1 LLTDRDAP
9 INEVPRTIIELA
21 SSSEPTRILA
31 LTCEP
36 AVTEIDCVEEMV
48 MGAMLGAFG
57 GVGGD
62 PANAGL
68 LRMAIT
74 APPIKN

>member
-1 LLTDRDAP
+1 
-9 INEVPRTIIELA
+9 
-21 SSSEPTRILA
+21 
-31 LTCEP
+31 
-36 AVTEIDCVEEMV
+36 MV